1 VTDFLSALRTYL
13 LGCKDVTDLCG
24 RSVYVLAIPKEELE
38 VGAHEVVV
46 LLASGGGLGKAR
58 RATTEARVDAVSFAA
73 TDFEAMQMDMAV
85 AEALKALSREY
96 VDGVLLHNVSVAS
109 GPFQARD
116 PETGW
121 PCMRR
126 QAIVRADERMVG

>member
-1 VTDFLSALRTYL
+1 MTDFLSALRTYL

-24 RSVYVLAIPKEELE
+24 QSVYVLAIPKEELE
-38 VGAHEVVV
+38 AGAHEVVV
-46 LLASGGGLGKAR
+46 LLASGGNLGNTR
-58 RATTEARVDAVSFAA
+58 RAITEARVDAVSFAA
-73 TDFEAMQMDMAV
+73 TDFKAMQMDMAV
-85 AEALKALSREY
+85 AEALKTLSREY